1 MELETEN
8 IIWCKHTLHICI
20 LYVYIY
26 FLLYIDYHG
35 PLSLGDSCISNVV
48 GSRGFWV
55 VASSIRHSYCG
66 IRIQQSVHG
75 MRWSVSKTH
84 FFFHRQRMQVF
95 APAFFEVPLTLSV
108 YTMQVQYIMQQLA
121 TVMYNTNRR
130 EFIDLVVP

>member
-1 MELETEN
+1 M
-8 IIWCKHTLHICI
+8 
-20 LYVYIY
+20 YIY
-26 FLLYIDYHG
+26 FLVVHMQCVNYHG
-35 PLSLGDSCISNVV
+35 PLSLGDSCIRNVV